1 MTAGS
6 SLLSSSQF
14 DRFSCLPAEYKR
26 SLLDLFLGHENVKKA
41 TKELAKYHYSR
52 CIYIYSRNTLVTSLL
67 YTSKSCLTKALQ
79 IGW

>member
-52 CIYIYSRNTLVTSLL
+52 YIF
-67 YTSKSCLTKALQ
+67 
-79 IGW
+79 